1 MMAGNFSDGRTREG
15 RAVND
20 IGGIG
25 CGSVIL
31 GIVLLIALN
40 LFVFSDFY
48 EDLRSS
54 TKLYLYRFDTLGEL
68 FADLALK
75 LLGGAVAL
83 LGGAVALWVML
94 RFFLRKIRGLFSR
107 KEH

>member
-1 MMAGNFSDGRTREG
+1 MAGKFSDGRTREG

-31 GIVLLIALN
+31 GIALLIALTLSVN
-40 LFVFSDFY
+40 SDFY

-54 TKLYLYRFDTLGEL
+54 TKLFFDR
-68 FADLALK
+68 
-75 LLGGAVAL
+75 
-83 LGGAVALWVML
+83 L
-94 RFFLRKIRGLFSR
+94 R
-107 KEH
+107 

>member
-1 MMAGNFSDGRTREG
+1 MAWKFGDGRTKEG
-15 RAVND
+15 RAVKG
-20 IGGIG
+20 IGGIR
-25 CGSVIL
+25 
-31 GIVLLIALN
+31 GIVLLIVL
-40 LFVFSDFY
+40 LYFVNSDSY

-54 TKLYLYRFDTLGEL
+54 TKLYLDRFDTLSGL

-75 LLGGAVAL
+75 

-94 RFFLRKIRGLFSR
+94 RFILRKIRGLFSR